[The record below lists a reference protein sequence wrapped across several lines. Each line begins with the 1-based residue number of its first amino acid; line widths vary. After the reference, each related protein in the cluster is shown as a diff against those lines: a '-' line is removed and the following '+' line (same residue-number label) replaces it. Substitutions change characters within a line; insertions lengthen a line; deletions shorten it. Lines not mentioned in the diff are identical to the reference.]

1 MGRQVIYRPWVVDAV
16 AAWHAKQAP
25 GRSLSPSTA
34 ASEVVAH
41 AGIPAAGCGPSI
53 VAALLVKN
61 HGWVH
66 ADRMLWR
73 PMFKPQMPQMP
84 QMPMKIASV
93 APVTMPQMSK
103 IASVDRV
110 DRVDSVDG
118 VDSVDSVVMPNIL
131 PPSDLP
137 PYDYDDPNFTI

>member
-1 MGRQVIYRPWVVDAV
+1 MCWLYLEDEIMGRQVIYRPWVVDAV

-25 GRSLSPSTA
+25 GRSLSPSSA

-93 APVTMPQMSK
+93 APVTMS
-103 IASVDRV
+103 
-110 DRVDSVDG
+110 
-118 VDSVDSVVMPNIL
+118 
-131 PPSDLP
+131 
-137 PYDYDDPNFTI
+137 DDPAMTPAEMAEFRKCLKPAPPALPGEVI

>member
-84 QMPMKIASV
+84 MKIASV
-93 APVTMPQMSK
+93 APVTMS
-103 IASVDRV
+103 
-110 DRVDSVDG
+110 
-118 VDSVDSVVMPNIL
+118 
-131 PPSDLP
+131 
-137 PYDYDDPNFTI
+137 DDPAMTPDEMAEFRKCLKPAPPVLPGELI

>member
-84 QMPMKIASV
+84 QMPMKITSL
-93 APVTMPQMSK
+93 APVTM
-103 IASVDRV
+103 
-110 DRVDSVDG
+110 
-118 VDSVDSVVMPNIL
+118 L
-131 PPSDLP
+131 
-137 PYDYDDPNFTI
+137 DDPAITPDEMAEFRKCLKPAPTALPGEVI

>member
-1 MGRQVIYRPWVVDAV
+1 MCWLYLEDEIMGRQVIYRPWVVDAV

-93 APVTMPQMSK
+93 APVTMS
-103 IASVDRV
+103 
-110 DRVDSVDG
+110 
-118 VDSVDSVVMPNIL
+118 
-131 PPSDLP
+131 
-137 PYDYDDPNFTI
+137 DDPAMTPDEMAEFRKCLKPAPPALPGELI

>member
-34 ASEVVAH
+34 ASEVIAD
-41 AGIPAAGCGPSI
+41 AGIPSAGCGPSI

-73 PMFKPQMPQMP
+73 PKFKP

-103 IASVDRV
+103 IASVD
-110 DRVDSVDG
+110 
-118 VDSVDSVVMPNIL
+118 SVDSVVMQNIL

>member
-73 PMFKPQMPQMP
+73 PAVKPKIKPLPDHQE
-84 QMPMKIASV
+84 MPMEIASV
-93 APVTMPQMSK
+93 APVTMS
-103 IASVDRV
+103 
-110 DRVDSVDG
+110 
-118 VDSVDSVVMPNIL
+118 
-131 PPSDLP
+131 
-137 PYDYDDPNFTI
+137 DDPAMTPDEMAEFRKCLKPAPVALPGELI